1 MEKLILSSKKLQGSL
16 ILVYEN
22 GVLKSFS
29 NEFKKPLNA
38 VQEAGI
44 KRVLQFNF
52 SNVNTLDYAAIGLD
66 LVSTEV
72 KNGGQRVALFC
83 RVYKQKYSNSYL
95 VSGKEGALLKQLS
108 LKNDDEFQEI
118 MEAYFEC
125 NEWWASPKNIS
136 GLVSRINELRQWMT
150 ASKEDGTATKWHFH
164 NGYSKTR
171 EQECKTNEELQAYW
185 KHLREQ
191 GYKKGRVG
199 VVETWIKGVK

>member
-1 MEKLILSSKKLQGSL
+1 MKKLILASKKLQGSL

-52 SNVNTLDYAAIGLD
+52 SNVNELDYVAIGLD
-66 LVSTEV
+66 LVSEDS

-83 RVYKQKYSNSYL
+83 GAYKQKYGNSYL
-95 VSGKEGALLKQLS
+95 VSGKEGALLKQIPLT
-108 LKNDDEFQEI
+108 NDDDFEKI
-118 MEAYFEC
+118 VAAYFEC
-125 NEWWASPKNIS
+125 NEWWASPKNVS
-136 GLVSRINELRQWMT
+136 GLVSRINELRQWIIL
-150 ASKEDGTATKWHFH
+150 SKEGATTTKWHFP
-164 NGYSKTR
+164 NGYNKTR

-191 GYKKGRVG
+191 GYKKTRVG
-199 VVETWIKGVK
+199 IVETWKKVI